1 MHHTKLLRTLAILF
15 AATLV
20 AASCGDDDD
29 ATEATDTT
37 GTTSAEV
44 AGDEETTTT
53 AGAPEPTAGF
63 DGETIKLG
71 VLVPLTGLPSLIG
84 SPLAAGQEAYWD
96 HVNTELGGIA
106 GEYPVEVVL
115 EDTLYEVNT
124 TVQKYNKIKGDVV
137 MLAQVMGT
145 PHNQALL
152 PLLDDD
158 DIVSAPAGQ
167 DSIFIREQ
175 HMLPVIEPYQ
185 VDVINAVDYYLR
197 NGGSVEDTFCG
208 VIENDVYGEAGR
220 EGLEF
225 AADEFGFDIA
235 QVSEFELGDADFT
248 AQVTAL
254 KNAQC
259 DFVMATALPSEFN
272 GLITTADNL
281 DFAPR
286 WVGQSPSWV
295 DEFAGTDLASYY
307 QDHVWIVAVGYGAD
321 PEASDFARTLYRNRP
336 DQAPD
341 NYFLFAGYQAFAVHQ
356 VLERAVERGDLSRE
370 GIVDAMNSIEVLE
383 FDDVIGDYTWGPP
396 EDRDPPRVSSM
407 FAVDPAAPFA
417 LAPLEINFTSD
428 AAEAY
433 EVPGGS

>member
-1 MHHTKLLRTLAILF
+1 MHHTKLLRTLAIVF

-29 ATEATDTT
+29 TTEAGEDTDTT
-37 GTTSAEV
+37 VEV
-44 AGDEETTTT
+44 EGDEATGTT

-71 VLVPLTGLPSLIG
+71 VLVPLSGLPALIG
-84 SPLAAGQEAYWD
+84 NPLQSGQQAYWEY
-96 HVNTELGGIA
+96 VNTELGGVA
-106 GEYPVEVVL
+106 GKYQVEVVL

-152 PLLDDD
+152 PLLEDDG
-158 DIVSAPAGQ
+158 IVSAPASQ
-167 DSIFIREQ
+167 DSLWIREQ
-175 HMLPVIEPYQ
+175 YMLPVIEPYQ
-185 VDVINAVDYYLR
+185 VDVINAVEYYLTEG
-197 NGGSVEDTFCG
+197 GGSVDDTMCA
-208 VIENDVYGEAGR
+208 VVENDVYGEAGQ

-225 AADEFGFDIA
+225 AAEEYGFEIA
-235 QVSEFELGDADFT
+235 QISKFELGDTDFT
-248 AQVTAL
+248 AQITAL
-254 KNAQC
+254 KNADC

-295 DEFAGTDLASYY
+295 DELAATDLAQYY
-307 QDHVWIVAVGYGAD
+307 QDNVWIVAVGYGAD
-321 PEASDFARTLYRNRP
+321 PEASALSQTLYQYRP
-336 DQAPD
+336 GQAPD
-341 NYFLFAGYQAFAVHQ
+341 NYFLFAGYQAYAVHQ
-356 VLERAVERGDLSRE
+356 VLEQAVELGDLGRE
-370 GIVDAMNSIEVLE
+370 GIVEAMNSLEVLDFE
-383 FDDVIGDYTWGPP
+383 DVVGDYTWGPP

-407 FAVDPAAPFA
+407 FAIDPAEPFA
-417 LAPLEINFTSD
+417 LGALKINFTSD

-433 EVPGGS
+433 EIPGGS